1 VAQRTRQAGPS
12 EKADATNGSL
22 QGGVRR
28 GMLVMPAE
36 LEWIVKRGAAD
47 PTSGSLQEAARISI
61 VSRAEN
67 LTTAKLQMHPTARV
81 RTSQRFVCGPV
92 AGIDSA
98 IRQVRSSSS
107 AFIRF

>member
-1 VAQRTRQAGPS
+1 
-12 EKADATNGSL
+12 
-22 QGGVRR
+22 
-28 GMLVMPAE
+28 MPDDSG
-36 LEWIVKRGAAD
+36 WIIQRGAAD
-47 PTSGSLQEAARISI
+47 PTSESLQEAARISI

-67 LTTAKLQMHPTARV
+67 LTTAKLQIHPTARV